1 MANVKVAIRVRPL
14 NTRESAD
21 GGRLAVQVEDKFV
34 KIRNVKLDG
43 RTDGAV
49 DSREKLLEFCF
60 DYCYWSVD
68 PADPHCASQEEVFQD
83 LGVSVLSGAS
93 EGYNVCLFAYGQT
106 GSGKTYTMMGTPDSI
121 GLTPRICQ
129 GLFRSEDTFPD
140 GQNSSRVEISF
151 LEIYNERV
159 RDLLRGG
166 EQKKRASLRVR
177 EHPEKGPY
185 VQDLSQ
191 HVVSDCKQAIDLLE
205 EGIANRITA
214 ATHNHDA
221 SSRSHAIFT
230 IQYTQA
236 ILENNLPS
244 ETVSKINLVDLA
256 GSERADPHYCRDRLT
271 EGSNINK
278 SLVTLGIV
286 ISALAQNSQMSSSC
300 QSINSMASEG
310 DGSTVGSHSSSLSGG
325 GGRRH
330 CFIPY
335 RDSVLT
341 WLLKDSL
348 GGNSKTIMIA
358 TVSPSANSYN
368 ETLSTLRYAAH
379 ARNIVNK
386 PRVNEDANVRLIREL
401 REEIDR
407 LKSMLLSFE
416 MRNPSPSL
424 SDERDGNLSDI
435 VLQNELKVEQLTKD
449 WSESWR
455 DKKELL
461 EQYSVDINR
470 DRAGFLINSVQPHLV
485 TLDRDVL
492 STGVIFYHLRE
503 GVTRIGPQEQFEEPQ
518 IVLQGSASCEIENR
532 RGMVTLRPLPG
543 CVCLLNDRE
552 VTEPCRL
559 AQGTVITLG
568 GVHKFRFNHP
578 AEAAVLRERRR
589 ASEGGMTCTYIDLCP
604 LMPDHSVEEVKLQGQ
619 LGACLS
625 PSEEPT
631 ARQRVEVQQRYVESL
646 RQEIQAEQRRAERE
660 LEREQAHLRQQHSEI
675 QQWILQEKQRLTTV
689 EQRITQESGIQTD
702 LIPAPLLERLTSQVS
717 EDEEGQTVDRP
728 SQVVRARKKAVQEE
742 LLKHHSLCRA
752 ESRIHRKRLHYQL
765 ERISR
770 KRHLL
775 EAKRELQRLE
785 RALPPGADSPESPE
799 LGSNSKLRGR
809 PFVSRR
815 HSFSADLLSRL
826 YPQHTPI
833 FRHFLKRNRSIE
845 LTSNSSTTSDSIGSR
860 KWVSDECLP
869 RERTQSCS
877 GTLFSGQSQ
886 HCRSRAR
893 VSSSEN
899 IRQTAKEEPQAHP
912 CQERPERK
920 PLLPN
925 RDLSFKN
932 RSDQNSTVT
941 LRSPLGTNWQPVS
954 KENIQGPTTHK
965 LSSQIV
971 PCMNEITPPHP
982 GNNRLETIRKTFSRS
997 VGPRLK
1003 TALSKV
1009 LKKPPSGANGGR
1021 GPKPLGRIASK
1032 FHWRQRRDRSI
1043 KDTKMSQSKCAVK
1056 TAVSC
1061 EELDQRTLFEDIR
1074 QRRWHSTEALV
1085 NKTSTW
1091 VERQQGLIG
1100 WDEEQEDRDE
1110 GTSDCESLFSLDSL
1124 SSAYATALAEQL
1136 RNEEAA
1142 QSDAESEDSQMS
1154 KDSLAVES
1162 SGKYST
1168 MERLSQTVVP
1178 TCSLVTDCS
1187 HSFMRHSRTGEISLD
1202 WDSYQKPQVIP
1213 AEAYWSQQGPPKSRH
1228 SGATRKPPSHNTLV
1242 ADSSS
1247 RDTVHKL
1254 IEDFGNMQTTS
1265 TSSPRSLSSC
1275 SVREPENMLALTD
1288 AWSSTEAADS
1298 PRIYRD
1304 SLPFQRKIMFRGV
1317 ESRSS
1322 SSSPSPNSMNLSGSQ
1337 SRSRSCSSVSTS
1349 TEGVNVTVQE
1359 HSVDISRGTSETLY
1373 FQDSQIL
1380 TTPEEALKDVGF
1392 CLERQIENAGKAV
1405 IDTSDYSSNKSPA
1418 SLPTLDQ
1425 TACESPTEI
1434 HHTEQQA
1441 SQVKL
1446 LQVFTDVPVMVAAD
1460 VTMSSA
1466 TEMCTSGC
1474 QSVMHFS
1481 TSSTNQGQVLNQ
1493 MSDAASAFKPSEDEV
1508 LCDLDGSTEKLKNIQ
1523 KYEFGNTKSFTRDKT
1538 SEEVETKG
1546 TEQYIALQQELVKS
1560 ACKNSRKRNKD
1571 QQDAFM
1577 GSLKILKRSNSREL
1591 VTLCSVPVGSQE
1603 DIWPDDNNNTSDS
1616 KGEQSS
1622 VEADSPGFDSVC
1634 VDGSITQDTV
1644 ASVALPVSDP
1654 MSRKLG
1660 QSCQIFEDSECGDS
1674 GSQSGTSV
1682 GERKVVEK
1690 GDVTIKKLAT
1700 ETKVR
1705 ESQIDNPRKHQ
1716 ESRKHICKSDAIC
1729 SAIDLRISEVVKEHM
1744 RLSLIGS
1751 DDDRKSR
1758 SQSLNVLSS
1767 SACHFGCYSDDNRWT
1782 ERELR
1787 GEMSD
1792 QVKEG
1797 AILGEH
1803 ISLERITSE
1812 NTVDKSE
1819 HLALDMPAEL
1829 RTSHESNMLKSTEV
1843 TQKIDHAH
1851 NFSDVTSNK
1860 SVIDHCEFQNSSAK
1874 NNNIQS
1880 NQTLNSHGESEH
1892 FGRLTLQPISLSSVS
1907 DSSSARKCIES
1918 QGNPVEKD
1926 ALFQEMHDSGKQ
1938 IVTSHLNP
1946 IMSDACLNEVDTRSC
1961 LDAPA
1966 VNPDFPE
1973 FPQIPHETPSTMGDA
1988 KENCGCN
1995 RVKDVSME
2003 ATSSVEGKGGYL
2015 CLQQSSPR
2023 TLQQH
2028 FQDSPDTSGALKLV
2042 SDGGCIQFELHG
2054 HHSNQNTPT
2063 DENASMKGF
2072 AVTPGCDGNGETDK
2086 TGDKPCISAQD
2097 QFSCPQTNSNNV
2109 PQTCVVNMN
2118 YYNKCQNVSNSL
2130 CKFDKDTQIAS
2141 KQDCVMKND
2150 KGTMT
2155 HQSEAHV
2162 SKSKYGA
2169 SISSS
2174 MQPQHEII
2182 HGNAIRNTSCYGSGM
2197 SKQGELNTSGDK
2209 EDNSAVMSKKA
2220 KSKRFRRSEIQTHP
2234 TSTSESSLKSS
2245 DEDEEDDKT
2254 TRVHHTQLSSK
2265 WVKRS
2270 TQSNDKQ
2277 EVRQARSNNADIST
2291 PASKSK
2297 MKTCSAGTPG
2307 KSEVKVSRD
2316 YTQKRHSLPPLA
2328 MSQKTNVEKISPYD
2342 KKSGPK
2348 HTLKSEDSPMHFSSS
2363 DINPF
2368 VHQWQGDDSN
2378 QHCYKNP
2385 AFGSAADLS
2394 CKSPLLNSVEKRIIR
2409 CCSVDNGLNRQNL
2422 PFSSH
2427 LSTYAT
2433 NKGLSSTLSSMEDY
2447 KEQVNKTSQ
2456 LTPCQQASVDIHNNF
2471 ANLTVTGSSSSN
2483 DVPGGFDNNSSQVDE
2498 IMFVYSSEQESQAS
2512 KTRAQ
2517 RRRTCEHG
2525 TQTERGL
2532 QTVNIGNSSSAP
2544 KRKERHK
2551 RSNTDVPAMQKTKV
2565 DIKES
2570 PTWASMESMSAH
2582 LSKLIDS
2589 TSDLLGDVQ
2598 GMRAGEALKSSPR
2611 RSVNLSNINISYS
2624 ESNDCIKR
2632 DCSTQTAVD
2641 VGIQTERPSTPAKKE
2656 VIVPSERSK
2665 SHEVNVIVKVIGSE
2679 VVSVSQDKTMHC
2691 VVKSK
2696 ANTDEKMQSMPD
2708 LRFNTSAAAQRSA
2721 SQSENSPLKT
2731 SPLKTADE
2739 CQRSVRSAFSR
2750 GSKQSTPEA
2759 LCHKSVAKSEIT
2771 CRSSKNSY
2779 QENLSPSLRNDLS
2792 LSLKKQATYT
2802 DRASSPI
2809 LTVGARLR
2817 MKQKGNKSTLCPPK
2831 YQDRNKDHNSEKDSL
2846 TAPSSKQSACITV
2859 SEDDHMPRQ
2868 DCDVSSCNSE
2878 SVSLEKVSEMSCSTP
2893 KGSDKCSIS
2902 LSSSLKRYTDTDRR
2916 DVPCKDKGPKWQ
2928 VTSQQWRTSTEGLT
2942 IQNHVSPI
2950 LRPTDVHKQQAKAR
2964 HEKASSYIRP
2974 AVDSVDFCV
2983 DSYNPSPVSN
2993 GTVQLQEDDM
3003 VSLAP
3008 SECNTDI
3015 LVNIKPVTSV
3025 SLCQDHH
3032 IVPEDL
3038 PMHNKFTNWSGISH
3052 QQSKCSNKP
3061 ATFLTKDHDKSR
3073 NCVEWGE
3080 MESYGSNVEST
3091 AQSDRR
3097 AREIERLRQEREQVM
3112 ATVNLK
3118 MNPTPLTVEL
3128 TEAKLHYGLGETDTL
3143 LKMLSPRSR
3152 EELEPPTPVPT
3163 KLQLYDRHRRSIE
3176 GLRQER
3182 EQRLQTY
3189 RRARSLSP
3197 SKHPRSSPQE
3207 AVSSSKVSAAM
3218 PSRRKEYL
3226 QQLSQEMIDSTRIP
3240 EPPRGEGQYPSD
3252 IEQLL
3257 RDYGRAREEARSEIA
3272 KARERLRERTE
3283 QEKRRLQQQA
3293 LSQEVKD
3300 DLRHRTR
3307 ISNSTLC
3314 TGSSLSLSSGPTSGY
3329 NSGNTAQL
3337 QHGNRP
3343 LLTGQIAGFEDDG
3356 LKVRTRPPICGPQ
3369 SVKTQRAW
3377 LSAHDVRLEPPVTG
3391 FEPLMTS
3398 SPSPPTCTRQRTAS
3412 FGSSSSI
3419 STTYQDITSSLLGR
3433 ALAEV
3438 RLASSADLSNLLIGK
3453 ATAGWRYQGEERG
3466 IQSYCKPSSSPS
3478 VHGFLGAGEL
3488 ERPLDSLWNI
3498 ISQLSK
3504 SHMYNQSVRS
3514 VWTRPLDDST
3524 QLVYILTDPSTCH
3537 LSQPRD
3543 FCCISTESKQAGLCV
3558 LAMQS
3563 VFEESLPRPS
3573 VDAVRG
3579 EMMPSCWVL
3588 QPVRR
3593 NGQEVTRVIYLLQV
3607 DLGTPSF
3614 PHRLL
3619 NTVARRQAAVIA
3631 DLDVFLAS

>member
-14 NTRESAD
+14 TARESAD
-21 GGRLAVQVEDKFV
+21 GGRLAVQVEDKLV
-34 KIRNVKLDG
+34 SIKNVKLDG

-49 DSREKLLEFCF
+49 DSREKLLEYCF

-68 PADPHCASQEEVFQD
+68 PAEPHYASQEEVFQD

-129 GLFRSEDTFPD
+129 GLFRSEDTFSD

-191 HVVSDCKQAIDLLE
+191 HVVSDCKHAMDLLE

-236 ILENNLPS
+236 ILEKNLPS

-358 TVSPSANSYN
+358 TVSPSASSYN

-416 MRNPSPSL
+416 MRRNPSPSL

-470 DRAGFLINSVQPHLV
+470 DRAGFLINSFQPHLV
-485 TLDRDVL
+485 TLDGDVL
-492 STGVIFYHLRE
+492 STGVVFYHLRE
-503 GVTRIGPQEQFEEPQ
+503 GVTRIGPQDQFEEPQ
-518 IVLQGSASCEIENR
+518 IVLQGSASCEIENH
-532 RGMVTLRPLPG
+532 GGVVTLTPLPG
-543 CVCLLNDRE
+543 SVCLLNDRE
-552 VTEPCRL
+552 VTEACRL
-559 AQGTVITLG
+559 AQGMVITLG

-604 LMPDHSVEEVKLQGQ
+604 LTPDHSVEEVKLQSQ

-631 ARQRVEVQQRYVESL
+631 ARQRMEEQQHYVESL
-646 RQEIQAEQRRAERE
+646 RQEIQAEQKRAERE

-675 QQWILQEKQRLTTV
+675 QQWILQEKRRLTTV
-689 EQRITQESGIQTD
+689 ELRITQESGVQTD
-702 LIPAPLLERLTSQVS
+702 LIPVRLLERGASQAS
-717 EDEEGQTVDRP
+717 EDQEGQTVDHP

-742 LLKHHSLCRA
+742 LLKHHALCRS
-752 ESRIHRKRLHYQL
+752 ESRIRRKKLHYQL
-765 ERISR
+765 ERIAR

-785 RALPPGADSPESPE
+785 RALPPGPGSPESPE
-799 LGSNSKLRGR
+799 LGSPTKLRGR

-826 YPQHTPI
+826 YPQNTPI
-833 FRHFLKRNRSIE
+833 FRHFLKRNRSTE
-845 LTSNSSTTSDSIGSR
+845 LTSNSSTTSDSIRSR
-860 KWVSDECLP
+860 EWVSDECLP

-877 GTLFSGQSQ
+877 GTFFSGQSQ
-886 HCRSRAR
+886 ACRSR

-899 IRQTAKEEPQAHP
+899 IRQAAKEEHQAQP
-912 CQERPERK
+912 CRERPERK

-932 RSDQNSTVT
+932 RSDQNSVT
-941 LRSPLGTNWQPVS
+941 LKSPLGTILQPVS
-954 KENIQGPTTHK
+954 NKNIQEPTARKT
-965 LSSQIV
+965 SSQIV
-971 PCMNEITPPHP
+971 PDRP
-982 GNNRLETIRKTFSRS
+982 ETTEKTSSRS

-1009 LKKPPSGANGGR
+1009 FRKPPSGVNGGR

-1032 FHWRQRRDRSI
+1032 FYWRQRRDRSL
-1043 KDTKMSQSKCAVK
+1043 KDTKISRSKCAVK

-1061 EELDQRTLFEDIR
+1061 EELDQRALPEDIK
-1074 QRRWHSTEALV
+1074 QRRWHSTEALM

-1091 VERQQGLIG
+1091 FERQQGLMG
-1100 WDEEQEDRDE
+1100 WEEEQEDRDE

-1124 SSAYATALAEQL
+1124 SSAYVTALAEQL
-1136 RNEEAA
+1136 RHEEAA
-1142 QSDAESEDSQMS
+1142 QSEAESEDSQMS

-1168 MERLSQTVVP
+1168 VEKLRQTVVP
-1178 TCSLVTDCS
+1178 TYSLVTDCS
-1187 HSFMRHSRTGEISLD
+1187 HSSMQHNRTAEISLD
-1202 WDSYQKPQVIP
+1202 RDSAQKPPAIP
-1213 AEAYWSQQGPPKSRH
+1213 AEAYWSQQNSPKSRH
-1228 SGATRKPPSHNTLV
+1228 SGATRKPLSHNSFV
-1242 ADSSS
+1242 ADSRG
-1247 RDTVHKL
+1247 RDTVHKM

-1265 TSSPRSLSSC
+1265 TISPRSLSSC

-1288 AWSSTEAADS
+1288 AWSSTDAADS

-1304 SLPFQRKIMFRGV
+1304 SLPFQRKMMFKGI
-1317 ESRSS
+1317 ESSSSRS
-1322 SSSPSPNSMNLSGSQ
+1322 SSSPSPTSMNLSDSQ
-1337 SRSRSCSSVSTS
+1337 SGSRSYSSTSTS
-1349 TEGVNVTVQE
+1349 TEGANVTVQDQP
-1359 HSVDISRGTSETLY
+1359 SVENSRGTSDTLD
-1373 FQDSQIL
+1373 FQDSQFL
-1380 TTPEEALKDVGF
+1380 TTPDEALKEVG
-1392 CLERQIENAGKAV
+1392 CCIEQSDGQVENKGKAA
-1405 IDTSDYSSNKSPA
+1405 IDTPDYSSIKSPA
-1418 SLPTLDQ
+1418 SLPTLHQ
-1425 TACESPTEI
+1425 TTRVSPTDI
-1434 HHTEQQA
+1434 HYTKQQEL
-1441 SQVKL
+1441 QVQL
-1446 LQVFTDVPVMVAAD
+1446 LQVFTDEPDMVTVD
-1460 VTMSSA
+1460 TTMSSD
-1466 TEMCTSGC
+1466 TEMCMSGC

-1481 TSSTNQGQVLNQ
+1481 TSPTNQGPVLNK
-1493 MSDAASAFKPSEDEV
+1493 MSDRASAFRLSTEDEA
-1508 LCDLDGSTEKLKNIQ
+1508 LCSLDGATEKLKNSQ
-1523 KYEFGNTKSFTRDKT
+1523 QYELGNTNYGSRD
-1538 SEEVETKG
+1538 EMLDDAETKG

-1577 GSLKILKRSNSREL
+1577 CSLKIPKRSNSREL
-1591 VTLCSVPVGSQE
+1591 VTFCSAPAGSQ
-1603 DIWPDDNNNTSDS
+1603 DYIWPDDNNNT
-1616 KGEQSS
+1616 KGEQSA
-1622 VEADSPGFDSVC
+1622 VEADSPRFDSVC
-1634 VDGSITQDTV
+1634 VNGSVRQDKV
-1644 ASVALPVSDP
+1644 ASEASPVSDP

-1660 QSCQIFEDSECGDS
+1660 RIFEDSECGDNS
-1674 GSQSGTSV
+1674 PQSGTSA
-1682 GERKVVEK
+1682 GEREAVEK
-1690 GDVTIKKLAT
+1690 EDVTIKEVAA
-1700 ETKVR
+1700 ETKAG
-1705 ESQIDNPRKHQ
+1705 ESQIDNTRKHQ
-1716 ESRKHICKSDAIC
+1716 ENRKHICKSDAIC

-1758 SQSLNVLSS
+1758 SQSLNALSS
-1767 SACHFGCYSDDNRWT
+1767 SVCHFGCNSDENRGT
-1782 ERELR
+1782 EKELR
-1787 GEMSD
+1787 DKMSD
-1792 QVKEG
+1792 QIKEG
-1797 AILGEH
+1797 AILEGH
-1803 ISLERITSE
+1803 LSLERLISE
-1812 NTVDKSE
+1812 NPGDNSE
-1819 HLALDMPAEL
+1819 HLASDPPAQL
-1829 RTSHESNMLKSTEV
+1829 RTNLESNMLSSTEV
-1843 TQKIDHAH
+1843 TQKIDQAQ
-1851 NFSDVTSNK
+1851 NFSDVTPNK
-1860 SVIDHCEFQNSSAK
+1860 LVIDHCVFQNPSAK
-1874 NNNIQS
+1874 NIQS
-1880 NQTLNSHGESEH
+1880 NLTPKSHGESENS
-1892 FGRLTLQPISLSSVS
+1892 GNPTLQPNRPGLSSMS
-1907 DSSSARKCIES
+1907 GSSNNS
-1918 QGNPVEKD
+1918 QGTAVKKD
-1926 ALFQEMHDSGKQ
+1926 ALCQEVNDSAKQ
-1938 IVTSHLNP
+1938 KVTSHLNP
-1946 IMSDACLNEVDTRSC
+1946 IINDACLNEVNIQSC

-1966 VNPDFPE
+1966 VNPE
-1973 FPQIPHETPSTMGDA
+1973 LHQIPHKKPSTMGDV

-1995 RVKDVSME
+1995 HVKDVSVE
-2003 ATSSVEGKGGYL
+2003 AAFSVDYKGCYSYK
-2015 CLQQSSPR
+2015 QNTPR
-2023 TLQQH
+2023 TIQH
-2028 FQDSPDTSGALKLV
+2028 FQNSPDTSGAIQLL
-2042 SDGGCIQFELHG
+2042 SDGGNLQFKPHV
-2054 HHSNQNTPT
+2054 HYSSQKTPT
-2063 DENASMKGF
+2063 DENNSMKGF
-2072 AVTPGCDGNGETDK
+2072 AVSPGRDGNGETVNTK
-2086 TGDKPCISAQD
+2086 GCTPCVTAQD
-2097 QFSCPQTNSNNV
+2097 EFSCPQSHLNDLAR
-2109 PQTCVVNMN
+2109 TCVVNLN
-2118 YYNKCQNVSNSL
+2118 YNSKCQNVSNSL
-2130 CKFDKDTQIAS
+2130 CKFDQDTHIDS
-2141 KQDCVMKND
+2141 RQDWVMKKD
-2150 KGTMT
+2150 KETFT
-2155 HQSEAHV
+2155 PKIFAE
-2162 SKSKYGA
+2162 SKYEA
-2169 SISSS
+2169 RISGS
-2174 MQPQHEII
+2174 MQPQHQIPQ
-2182 HGNAIRNTSCYGSGM
+2182 GNAVTNTSCYGSVV
-2197 SKQGELNTSGDK
+2197 SKQVELNTAGDK
-2209 EDNSAVMSKKA
+2209 PDTHALMSKKA
-2220 KSKRFRRSEIQTHP
+2220 KSKRFRKSKIQTHP
-2234 TSTSESSLKSS
+2234 LSSYESSLKSS
-2245 DEDEEDDKT
+2245 DEDEEDDLT
-2254 TRVHHTQLSSK
+2254 TRVHHSRLSSK
-2265 WVKRS
+2265 CVKLGA
-2270 TQSNDKQ
+2270 QSNDKQ
-2277 EVRQARSNNADIST
+2277 EVRQAADIST
-2291 PASKSK
+2291 TVSASRFK
-2297 MKTCSAGTPG
+2297 MKTCFGGTQD

-2316 YTQKRHSLPPLA
+2316 YSQKRHSLSPQAL
-2328 MSQKTNVEKISPYD
+2328 SQRTNVEKNILYA
-2342 KKSGPK
+2342 KKSEPQQ
-2348 HTLKSEDSPMHFSSS
+2348 DSHMHFASS

-2368 VHQWQGDDSN
+2368 VHQWQGNDSD

-2394 CKSPLLNSVEKRIIR
+2394 CKSPLLNSAEKRITR
-2409 CCSVDNGLNRQNL
+2409 CCSVDNGLNRQNS
-2422 PFSSH
+2422 PFNSH

-2447 KEQVNKTSQ
+2447 KEQGNKTSP
-2456 LTPCQQASVDIHNNF
+2456 LPPCQQASVDIHNHI
-2471 ANLTVTGSSSSN
+2471 ANLTVSGSSSSN
-2483 DVPGGFDNNSSQVDE
+2483 NHPGGFGNNSSQVDE

-2512 KTRAQ
+2512 KTQAQ

-2525 TQTERGL
+2525 TQTVCGL

-2544 KRKERHK
+2544 KRRERHK
-2551 RSNTDVPAMQKTKV
+2551 RSNTDVPVTQKTKV

-2598 GMRAGEALKSSPR
+2598 EMRTGKALKSSL
-2611 RSVNLSNINISYS
+2611 RSVNLSNMSVSYS
-2624 ESNDCIKR
+2624 ESSDCTRR
-2632 DCSTQTAVD
+2632 DCSTQTAID
-2641 VGIQTERPSTPAKKE
+2641 VGIQTERSPTPAEKK
-2656 VIVPSERSK
+2656 VAAHHPVRGPK
-2665 SHEVNVIVKVIGSE
+2665 PHEVNVIVKVIGSE
-2679 VVSVSQDKTMHC
+2679 VVSVSQDKNAHC
-2691 VVKSK
+2691 AVKS
-2696 ANTDEKMQSMPD
+2696 TDEKMQSMPE
-2708 LRFNTSAAAQRSA
+2708 LSFNTSAAAQRS
-2721 SQSENSPLKT
+2721 NGLLKT
-2731 SPLKTADE
+2731 LPLKTAGE
-2739 CQRSVRSAFSR
+2739 CQRRVRSASSR

-2759 LCHKSVAKSEIT
+2759 LCQKSVAVSEVSR
-2771 CRSSKNSY
+2771 RSSKSAY
-2779 QENLSPSLRNDLS
+2779 QENHSPSLRNDPS

-2809 LTVGARLR
+2809 LTVGIRLQ
-2817 MKQKGNKSTLCPPK
+2817 MKQTVNQSTL
-2831 YQDRNKDHNSEKDSL
+2831 NTHHHSERDSL
-2846 TAPSSKQSACITV
+2846 TVSSSKHLACTAV
-2859 SEDDHMPRQ
+2859 SEDDQMPRL
-2868 DCDVSSCNSE
+2868 DCDVSSCTSE
-2878 SVSLEKVSEMSCSTP
+2878 SVSLEKVSEMSCSSP
-2893 KGSDKCSIS
+2893 KGSDKCSIN
-2902 LSSSLKRYTDTDRR
+2902 SSLDRYTDADRGN
-2916 DVPCKDKGPKWQ
+2916 VTYKDSKWQ
-2928 VTSQQWRTSTEGLT
+2928 MSSQQWQTSASTKGLT
-2942 IQNHVSPI
+2942 MQNHISPI

-2964 HEKASSYIRP
+2964 HGKTSRP
-2974 AVDSVDFCV
+2974 AVDSGDFCL

-2993 GTVQLQEDDM
+2993 RTVQLQEDDV
-3003 VSLAP
+3003 VSMAP
-3008 SECNTDI
+3008 SECSTDV
-3015 LVNIKPVTSV
+3015 LVNIKPIASV
-3025 SLCQDHH
+3025 SQCKHH
-3032 IVPEDL
+3032 QIDPEDL
-3038 PMHNKFTNWSGISH
+3038 PMHNKFTNWSGINLQH
-3052 QQSKCSNKP
+3052 SKHSNKV
-3061 ATFLTKDHDKSR
+3061 ATFPTKEHDKSR
-3073 NCVEWGE
+3073 NVAEWGE
-3080 MESYGSNVEST
+3080 MESCDSNVEFT
-3091 AQSDRR
+3091 AQSGRR
-3097 AREIERLRQEREQVM
+3097 TREIERLRQEREQVM
-3112 ATVNLK
+3112 ATVNLS

-3143 LKMLSPRSR
+3143 LKMLSPRTR
-3152 EELEPPTPVPT
+3152 EELEPPTSATT
-3163 KLQLYDRHRRSIE
+3163 KQQLYDRHRRSIE
-3176 GLRQER
+3176 GLRQDR
-3182 EQRLQTY
+3182 EERLQTY

-3197 SKHPRSSPQE
+3197 SKHPRSSPPE
-3207 AVSSSKVSAAM
+3207 AGSKVSAAM

-3226 QQLSQEMIDSTRIP
+3226 QQLRQEVIDGSRISD
-3240 EPPRGEGQYPSD
+3240 PPRGEGQCPSD

-3257 RDYGRAREEARSEIA
+3257 RDYGRAREEARTEIA

-3293 LSQEVKD
+3293 LSQEAKD
-3300 DLRHRTR
+3300 DPRHRTR

-3314 TGSSLSLSSGPTSGY
+3314 TGSSMSLSSGPTSGY

-3343 LLTGQIAGFEDDG
+3343 LLTGQITGFHDEG
-3356 LKVRTRPPICGPQ
+3356 LKVRTRPPMCGPQ
-3369 SVKTQRAW
+3369 SVKSQRAW
-3377 LSAHDVRLEPPVTG
+3377 LSAQDVRLEPPVTG

-3398 SPSPPTCTRQRTAS
+3398 SPSPPSCTRHRNAS
-3412 FGSSSSI
+3412 FGSTSSI

-3438 RLASSADLSNLLIGK
+3438 RLASSGDLSNLLTGK
-3453 ATAGWRYQGEERG
+3453 ATAGWSYQGEEGG
-3466 IQSYCKPSSSPS
+3466 IQAYYKPSSSPS

-3488 ERPLDSLWNI
+3488 DRPLDSLWNI
-3498 ISQLSK
+3498 ICQLSK
-3504 SHMYNQSVRS
+3504 SHMYHQSRRS

-3543 FCCISTESKQAGLCV
+3543 FCCISTESKQGGLSV

-3579 EMMPSCWVL
+3579 EMMPSCWIL
-3588 QPVRR
+3588 QPIRR
-3593 NGQEVTRVIYLLQV
+3593 DGQEATRVIYLLQV

-3619 NTVARRQAAVIA
+3619 NTVSRRQAAVIA
-3631 DLDVFLAS
+3631 DLDAFLAKSTGLTKTH